1 MEGAVIAAIIS
12 GGVALV
18 VAADAAVLNWLL
30 AKQRARSGEDLA
42 KLQAALTASYQQ
54 QLAAISLTSNKVLAE
69 HQKLF
74 GILADEQAQDR
85 GRRRDALEALFNATS
100 IANSAAQQ
108 IVSGAAVRNH
118 EHRLNET
125 AQAMQKLATFFTEAH
140 KAEDNIRL
148 NKEDLDHVVNVR
160 TALVRL
166 FLSLD
171 LDAEGTEYQSRL
183 SDAHVLFNKA
193 FSIFQDY
200 VRAATSA

>member
-1 MEGAVIAAIIS
+1 MEGPVIAAIIS
-12 GGVALV
+12 GIVAI
-18 VAADAAVLNWLL
+18 AVTAQTLFINWSLE
-30 AKQRARSGEDLA
+30 KQREASTEGLT
-42 KLQAALTASYQQ
+42 KLQAALTASYQEK
-54 QLAAISLTSNKVLAE
+54 LSAISLTNNKVLAE

-74 GILADEQAQDR
+74 ELLADEQAQNR

-108 IVSGAAVRNH
+108 LLSGAAARNP

-125 AQAMQKLATFFTEAH
+125 AQAMQKIATFFSEAH

-148 NKEDLDHVVNVR
+148 NREDLEHVLKVR

-171 LDAEGTEYQSRL
+171 LDAEGPEYEGRLTE
-183 SDAHVLFNKA
+183 AHSLFNNA

-200 VRAATSA
+200 VRTATTA